1 MISRRRLEAATATL
15 TGAFGAAVAASSL
28 QNGIGWS
35 SAGVDAGTF
44 PFMTGLIILG
54 GSLVN
59 LALGWRAESGVML
72 GRYEMKKLGG
82 LFLPAA
88 AFVGAIPLIGV
99 HVAAALY
106 IFGTLALQHRVATLR
121 ALAIAAVT
129 AVSLYVVFDRM
140 FQVSLPLGLLGDAL
154 GL

>member
-1 MISRRRLEAATATL
+1 VISRRGLEAATATL
-15 TGAFGAAVAASSL
+15 TGTFGAAVAASSM

-44 PFMTGLIILG
+44 PFMTGLIILA

-59 LALGWRAESGVML
+59 LTLSLRADSGVML
-72 GRYEMKKLGG
+72 GRPELKKLAG

-88 AFVGAIPLIGV
+88 GFVAAIPLIGV
-99 HVAAALY
+99 HVGAAVY
-106 IFGTLALQHRVATLR
+106 IYGTLALQHRVSTLR
-121 ALAIAAVT
+121 ALTIAAVT
-129 AVSLYVVFDRM
+129 GVSLYVLFDRM
-140 FQVSLPLGLLGDAL
+140 FQVSLPIGLLGGAF

>member
-1 MISRRRLEAATATL
+1 MISRRGLEAATATL
-15 TGAFGAAVAASSL
+15 TGAVGAAVAASSV

-59 LALGWRAESGVML
+59 LALGLRADSGVML
-72 GRYEMKKLGG
+72 GRSELKKLAG

-88 AFVGAIPLIGV
+88 AFVAGVSPLRGPGR
-99 HVAAALY
+99 AAP
-106 IFGTLALQHRVATLR
+106 F
-121 ALAIAAVT
+121 
-129 AVSLYVVFDRM
+129 F
-140 FQVSLPLGLLGDAL
+140 F
-154 GL
+154 

>member
-1 MISRRRLEAATATL
+1 MISRRGLEAATATL
-15 TGAFGAAVAASSL
+15 TGAFGAAVAASSV

-59 LALGWRAESGVML
+59 FALGLRADSGVML
-72 GRYEMKKLGG
+72 GRSELKKLAG

-88 AFVGAIPLIGV
+88 GFVAAIPLIGGLITV
-99 HVAAALY
+99 PAA
-106 IFGTLALQHRVATLR
+106 R
-121 ALAIAAVT
+121 ACDGDTGNDAGST
-129 AVSLYVVFDRM
+129 MS
-140 FQVSLPLGLLGDAL
+140 GGDA
-154 GL
+154 GQ

>member
-1 MISRRRLEAATATL
+1 
-15 TGAFGAAVAASSL
+15 VA
-28 QNGIGWS
+28 
-35 SAGVDAGTF
+35 
-44 PFMTGLIILG
+44 
-54 GSLVN
+54 
-59 LALGWRAESGVML
+59 
-72 GRYEMKKLGG
+72 
-82 LFLPAA
+82 
-88 AFVGAIPLIGV
+88 AIPLIGV

>member
-1 MISRRRLEAATATL
+1 MISRRGLEAATATL
-15 TGAFGAAVAASSL
+15 TGAFGAAVAASSV

-35 SAGVDAGTF
+35 NTGVDAGTF

-59 LALGWRAESGVML
+59 LALGLRADSGVML
-72 GRYEMKKLGG
+72 GRSELKKLAG

-88 AFVGAIPLIGV
+88 AFVAAIPFIGV
-99 HVAAALY
+99 HVAAAFY
-106 IFGTLALQHRVATLR
+106 VFGTLALQHRVATLR
-121 ALAIAAVT
+121 ALTIAAVT
-129 AVSLYVVFDRM
+129 AISLYVVFDRM
-140 FQVSLPLGLLGDAL
+140 FQVSLPLGLLGDAI